1 MSLKKIKLKINNHKL
16 KNVIFVKILHISY
29 WSWGYREEREGLRV
43 TTTGFYDCDYVILV
57 YNFIS
62 KRDSNAV
69 QNIRQIIAE

>member
-1 MSLKKIKLKINNHKL
+1 MLYSSKFYTSHTGLGDI
-16 KNVIFVKILHISY
+16 V
-29 WSWGYREEREGLRV
+29 WRGEGVRV

>member
-1 MSLKKIKLKINNHKL
+1 MSLKTIKIKINNRKL

-29 WSWGYREEREGLRV
+29 WSWKYREEGEGVRV